1 MNDADTLHRLREM
14 ALDPTVPLEEFKLA
28 MDKLREIHK

>member
-1 MNDADTLHRLREM
+1 MEDVHILAMLRKM
-14 ALDPTVPLEEFKLA
+14 ALDPDVSLEEFKLT

>member
-1 MNDADTLHRLREM
+1 MNDTDTLYLLREM
-14 ALDPTVPLEEFKLA
+14 ALDPNVSLEEFKLA